1 MGLLYLMLTPKQ
13 PFLHPVNLIGLQ
25 LWYKLYPRW
34 VSNFFR
40 GGNHREYQ
48 RYGMDV
54 WHRRLYIWEFSFRIC
69 WWTISNNIWL
79 HSHWPST
86 QRRWGWHWRWTG
98 YIADPADGPRA
109 NRCWIRTNFSE
120 VCREKFKDYP
130 RFSILT
136 GKFEDTAF
144 DNHTY
149 DFIFSASAFH
159 WVPEEIG
166 YPKVFSR
173 LKSGGVFSR
182 FANHPFRDK
191 GNPALA
197 EEINGLWQ
205 IILQIP

>member
-1 MGLLYLMLTPKQ
+1 M
-13 PFLHPVNLIGLQ
+13 
-25 LWYKLYPRW
+25 
-34 VSNFFR
+34 
-40 GGNHREYQ
+40 
-48 RYGMDV
+48 
-54 WHRRLYIWEFSFRIC
+54 
-69 WWTISNNIWL
+69 
-79 HSHWPST
+79 
-86 QRRWGWHWRWTG
+86 
-98 YIADPADGPRA
+98 
-109 NRCWIRTNFSE
+109 
-120 VCREKFKDYP
+120 CREKFKDYP

-197 EEINGLWQ
+197 EEINR
-205 IILQIP
+205 IYDK